1 MINIYHFPKDETNTK
16 LEKSIV
22 FVASFRISNPIV
34 LDYKEVEVEPQYQEG
49 SFIMFILW
57 QFLLGA
63 AHISDQTNEMF
74 GEILNRK
81 GSSGTIDFHHDII
94 GKGTLNVTVQS
105 NNRNESSQT

>member
-49 SFIMFILW
+49 SFIMFIL
-57 QFLLGA
+57 
-63 AHISDQTNEMF
+63 
-74 GEILNRK
+74 
-81 GSSGTIDFHHDII
+81 
-94 GKGTLNVTVQS
+94 
-105 NNRNESSQT
+105 